1 MLSPGTAK
9 ATATVK
15 ATSAQQRQANRRN
28 ALRSTGPKSLAGKR
42 RASTNARLHG
52 LAGAGELSTVD
63 PLLGQ
68 LSSLVAQDGMDPVRA
83 QEIALKII
91 SYERNQ
97 AYQRELFWQAQA
109 PNHSGGEVHQEMR
122 NSFGAELDMMADV
135 LAEHEHWR
143 EHQQKYQPD
152 GQQDGQQDSQQED
165 QHDHQQ
171 EEQQEDQHEHQHE
184 HHDEHLKDQLNK
196 EDLDFMMNM
205 QRRMLSIVAEGKR
218 ERERR
223 QRVRHAIRYLK
234 RSSNQLI
241 GSIKRLRG
249 S

>member
-9 ATATVK
+9 ATATAT

-52 LAGAGELSTVD
+52 LSGAGELSTLD

-68 LSSLVAQDGMDPVRA
+68 LSALVTQDRLDPVRA
-83 QEIALKII
+83 QDIALKII

-97 AYQRELFWQAQA
+97 AYQRELFLQAQEA
-109 PNHSGGEVHQEMR
+109 NHSGGEVHQEMR
-122 NSFGAELDMMADV
+122 NSFGTDLDMMADV

-143 EHQQKYQPD
+143 EHQQVY
-152 GQQDGQQDSQQED
+152 QQDG
-165 QHDHQQ
+165 
-171 EEQQEDQHEHQHE
+171 QQEDQHERQQG
-184 HHDEHLKDQLNK
+184 HHDEHLKGQVHQ
-196 EDLDFMMNM
+196 EDLDFMVNM

-223 QRVRHAIRYLK
+223 QRARNAIRYLK

-241 GSIKRLRG
+241 GSIKSLRG